1 MDCAGESCKVW
12 KGVSV
17 VVAGMADRQY
27 GCTCWE
33 QVHVCQRR
41 KAAGRLLPQ
50 VCHRDSWQGGLRF
63 QAQRSAQVKC
73 FTCASTSSF
82 TNLSAA
88 NVSQLKNDSLKFLA
102 LSENCEG

>member
-50 VCHRDSWQGGLRF
+50 VCHRDSWQGGLRL

-73 FTCASTSSF
+73 FTCAQR
-82 TNLSAA
+82 LP
-88 NVSQLKNDSLKFLA
+88 SQTCLLQMFHNSKMTH
-102 LSENCEG
+102 